1 MLSLGFWILDIC
13 RVEVFRDILGICN
26 YDTTFIIYKVVFC
39 VKKELM
45 HKLLHYIMPEL
56 IFEDDFT

>member
-39 VKKELM
+39 VKKRTYAQVITL
-45 HKLLHYIMPEL
+45 YYA
-56 IFEDDFT
+56 